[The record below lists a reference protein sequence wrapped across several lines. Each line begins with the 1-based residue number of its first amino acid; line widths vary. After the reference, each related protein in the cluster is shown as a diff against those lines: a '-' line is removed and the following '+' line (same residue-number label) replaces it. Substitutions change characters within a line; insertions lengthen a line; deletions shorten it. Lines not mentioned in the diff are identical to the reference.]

1 MKKFA
6 VIKVDGVVELH
17 EVSAE
22 AEGDF
27 LSEAVGGWF
36 QSVPLRG
43 ELKDYWL
50 WCHEEGKIIGLAM
63 NSVATA
69 LWILSYGPSDII
81 HGNVV
86 ITGGIDEEGD
96 TLGLTNAQIAKLEE
110 ILELV

>member
-6 VIKVDGVVELH
+6 VIKVDGGVELH

-36 QSVPLRG
+36 QSVPLRA

-50 WCHEEGKIIGLAM
+50 WCNEEGKIIGLPM
-63 NSVATA
+63 NPVATG
-69 LWILSYGPSDII
+69 LWTISYGPSDII
-81 HGNVV
+81 HGNIV
-86 ITGGIDEEGD
+86 ITGGVDDEGGGR
-96 TLGLTNAQIAKLEE
+96 GLTEVQIAKLEK

>member
-17 EVSAE
+17 DVSAE

-27 LSEAVGGWF
+27 LREAVGGWF
-36 QSVPLRG
+36 QCVPLRA
-43 ELKDYWL
+43 ELEDYYL
-50 WCHEEGKIIGLAM
+50 WCHDEGKIIGLPM
-63 NSVATA
+63 NVTATG
-69 LWILSYGPSDII
+69 LWAISYGPSDII
-81 HGNVV
+81 HGNIV

-96 TLGLTNAQIAKLEE
+96 TVGLTDAQVAKLEK

>member
-6 VIKVDGVVELH
+6 VIKVDGVVEIH

-27 LSEAVGGWF
+27 LSESVGGWF
-36 QSVPLRG
+36 QSVPLRA

-50 WCHEEGKIIGLAM
+50 WCNEEGKIIGLPM
-63 NSVATA
+63 NPVATG
-69 LWILSYGPSDII
+69 LWIISYGPSDII
-81 HGNVV
+81 HGNIV
-86 ITGGIDEEGD
+86 ITGGVDDEGE
-96 TLGLTNAQIAKLEE
+96 TLGLTEVQITKLEK